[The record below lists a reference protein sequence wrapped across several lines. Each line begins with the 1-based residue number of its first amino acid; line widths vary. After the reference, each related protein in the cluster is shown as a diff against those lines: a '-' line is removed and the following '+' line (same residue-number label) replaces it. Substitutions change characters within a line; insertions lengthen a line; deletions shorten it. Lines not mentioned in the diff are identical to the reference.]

1 MGNESGTSHCFI
13 ALGVLVLVLGFMI
26 IRKPYTKPLYRL
38 NSNKDVVLQEIT
50 NSDMKTK
57 VRDSIYGPNERAKML
72 SKLGVFIR

>member
-1 MGNESGTSHCFI
+1 MKHCFI
-13 ALGVLVLVLGFMI
+13 ALGVLILVLGFMI

-57 VRDSIYGPNERAKML
+57 VRDSIYGPSERAKML

>member
-1 MGNESGTSHCFI
+1 MKHCFI

-57 VRDSIYGPNERAKML
+57 VRDSIYGPSERAKML

>member
-1 MGNESGTSHCFI
+1 MKHCFI

-57 VRDSIYGPNERAKML
+57 VKDSIYGPNERAKML

>member
-1 MGNESGTSHCFI
+1 MRHCFI
-13 ALGVLVLVLGFMI
+13 ALGILVLVLGFMI

-57 VRDSIYGPNERAKML
+57 VRDSIYGPSERAKML

>member
-1 MGNESGTSHCFI
+1 MKHCWI

-57 VRDSIYGPNERAKML
+57 VKDSIYGPNERAKML

>member
-1 MGNESGTSHCFI
+1 MKNCWI

-57 VRDSIYGPNERAKML
+57 VRDSIYGPGERAKML
-72 SKLGVFIR
+72 RKLEVYIR

>member
-1 MGNESGTSHCFI
+1 MKHCWI

>member
-1 MGNESGTSHCFI
+1 MRNCWI

-57 VRDSIYGPNERAKML
+57 VRDSIYGPSERAKML
-72 SKLGVFIR
+72 RKLGVFIR

>member
-1 MGNESGTSHCFI
+1 MKHCFI
-13 ALGVLVLVLGFMI
+13 ALGILVLVLGFMI

>member
-1 MGNESGTSHCFI
+1 MKHCWI

-57 VRDSIYGPNERAKML
+57 VRDSIYGPSERAKML

>member
-1 MGNESGTSHCFI
+1 MKHCFI

-72 SKLGVFIR
+72 RKLGVFIR

>member
-1 MGNESGTSHCFI
+1 MKHCFI

>member
-1 MGNESGTSHCFI
+1 MRHCFI
-13 ALGVLVLVLGFMI
+13 ALGILVLVLGFMI

>member
-1 MGNESGTSHCFI
+1 MKHCFI
-13 ALGVLVLVLGFMI
+13 ALGILVLVLGFMI

-57 VRDSIYGPNERAKML
+57 VRDSIYGPSERAKML

>member
-1 MGNESGTSHCFI
+1 MKHCFI

-57 VRDSIYGPNERAKML
+57 VKDSIYGPSERAKML

>member
-1 MGNESGTSHCFI
+1 MKHCFI

-26 IRKPYTKPLYRL
+26 IRKPYTKPLYKL

>member
-1 MGNESGTSHCFI
+1 MKHCFI
-13 ALGVLVLVLGFMI
+13 ALVVLVLVLGFMI

-57 VRDSIYGPNERAKML
+57 VRDSIYGPSERAKML